1 MLDCLRSSRQC
12 AAIEGERVYKAER
25 RRAEVHLSI
34 DARSSRVIRDERAGG
49 RERRRIVRRQSPVL
63 SQSPLPTLCAARG
76 GPRLHP
82 PPARQLYARHRA
94 PIRASSAAPGH
105 SFSYGTWTR
114 GCIDV
119 LPASCRSARVSS
131 MYSNPVTTSP
141 RADASCRYVVT
152 ACRSV
157 ASYPGGTALKLIE
170 APSCMG
176 MLTTPSSGIEA
187 SIAASGAR
195 KSVSLSLTS
204 CCRVNR

>member
-49 RERRRIVRRQSPVL
+49 PERRRVVRRQSPVL
-63 SQSPLPTLCAARG
+63 SQNPLHTLCAALG

-105 SFSYGTWTR
+105 SFSYRTWIT
-114 GCIDV
+114 GSIYV
-119 LPASCRSARVSS
+119 LPAPFRSACFAS

-141 RADASCRYVVT
+141 RADAS
-152 ACRSV
+152 
-157 ASYPGGTALKLIE
+157 
-170 APSCMG
+170 
-176 MLTTPSSGIEA
+176 
-187 SIAASGAR
+187 
-195 KSVSLSLTS
+195 
-204 CCRVNR
+204 